1 MADLL
6 EEARQNIDSIN
17 DEIVD
22 KVDERMEEVLKVI
35 EYKQKND
42 MDVKDED
49 REEAVMTQFA
59 ERFEEKGMP
68 AERGRQLGRLLIDT
82 AIDLERE
89 MILKSKEE

>member
-17 DEIVD
+17 EDIVE
-22 KVDERMEEVLKVI
+22 KVDERMDEVLKVI
-35 EYKQKND
+35 EYKQKNN

-49 REEAVMTQFA
+49 REEEVMQHFA

-68 AERGRQLGRLLIDT
+68 PERGRQLGRLLIDT

-89 MILKSKEE
+89 MIPKKDE

>member
-17 DEIVD
+17 EDIVE
-22 KVDERMEEVLKVI
+22 KVDERMDEVLKVI
-35 EYKQKND
+35 EYKQKNNL
-42 MDVKDED
+42 DVKDED
-49 REEAVMTQFA
+49 REDEVMQHFA

-68 AERGRQLGRLLIDT
+68 PERGRQLGRLLIDT

-89 MILKSKEE
+89 MIPKKDE

>member
-1 MADLL
+1 MTDLL

-49 REEAVMTQFA
+49 REEAVMEQFA

-89 MILKSKEE
+89 MIPNSKEN